1 MTNKQNKIINPCFYP
16 IISKLRTARIEKGI
30 SQEELGFQIGLAE
43 GYLSKWER
51 GERTPSLFSLIC
63 WAETLQH
70 QIVAIPMHK
79 IIANDNGEY
88 IANDNM
94 ITEEVTMVKSA
105 SG

>member
-1 MTNKQNKIINPCFYP
+1 MTNKQQKKISPCFFP
-16 IISKLRTARIEKGI
+16 IISKLRTARINKGI
-30 SQEELGFQIGLAE
+30 SQEELGYKIGLAE

-79 IIANDNGEY
+79 VVANDNGEF
-88 IANDNM
+88 IANDNRVD
-94 ITEEVTMVKSA
+94 ELAPMVKST
-105 SG
+105 SR